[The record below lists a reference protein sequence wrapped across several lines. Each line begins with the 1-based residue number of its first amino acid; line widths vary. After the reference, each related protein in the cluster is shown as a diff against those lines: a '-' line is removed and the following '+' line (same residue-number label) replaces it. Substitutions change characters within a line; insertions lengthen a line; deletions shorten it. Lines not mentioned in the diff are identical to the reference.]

1 MILHTMLRE
10 SDVDSFLSDGVALD
24 VDGHAD
30 DEDNKADCNEDEADD
45 K

>member
-30 DEDNKADCNEDEADD
+30 DEDDKDGGNEDKADD

>member
-1 MILHTMLRE
+1 MLRE

-30 DEDNKADCNEDEADD
+30 DEDEADD

>member
-1 MILHTMLRE
+1 MILHPMLGKPKM
-10 SDVDSFLSDGVALD
+10 DSFLSNRIALD

-30 DEDNKADCNEDEADD
+30 DEDEDEDEADD